1 MDTLG
6 RCDSFVDI
14 AIVGL
19 VYYSNNDHR
28 VCIVIVVIVIVCI
41 IIEYAMYS

>member
-28 VCIVIVVIVIVCI
+28 VCCI
-41 IIEYAMYS
+41 LCNVFINEEK